1 MFSEEELKIVE
12 ANFGDEVI
20 KAAMANCRTD
30 ELVQEIVNHPSL
42 ANTNNIWLKARTYVG
57 NTEKRIRRHE
67 AFMASAAKRHKPG
80 YRGSW

>member
-12 ANFGDEVI
+12 AAFGDEVI
-20 KAAMANCRTD
+20 KAAMKNCTTD
-30 ELVQEIVNHPSL
+30 EVVQSIVNHPQL
-42 ANTNNIWLKARTYVG
+42 ANAEKIWLKARTYVG
-57 NTEKRIRRHE
+57 NVEKRIRQHE